1 LEQVV
6 QRVGYTSLL
15 KACFIAFAPQLAVLF
30 FAPSEFVLQYRFLIV
45 AVNVVVSG
53 SLGWVLYKRYFHL
66 VFTYDD
72 EKFSIRKGTVE
83 ERSYNWADFEK
94 LTIATSDYGEFALRL
109 YAKDGGKVDIPVE
122 KFRIDPFHFRP
133 KVKRLLESSAS
144 QASMR

>member
-1 LEQVV
+1 M
-6 QRVGYTSLL
+6 
-15 KACFIAFAPQLAVLF
+15 
-30 FAPSEFVLQYRFLIV
+30 IV

-53 SLGWVLYKRYFHL
+53 SLGWVLYKHYYHL
-66 VFTYDD
+66 VFKYDD

-83 ERSYNWADFEK
+83 ERSYEWGDFEK
-94 LTIATSDYGEFALRL
+94 LSIATSDYGEFAIRL

-133 KVKRLLESSAS
+133 EVKRLLESSAS